1 MYFKYVKNIKLTQLQ
16 FRLSFKE
23 YAEFRIKYIFGIFEK
38 K

>member
-1 MYFKYVKNIKLTQLQ
+1 MYFKYVKSIKLTQLK
-16 FRLSFKE
+16 FRLSIKV